1 MSLELYYTNE
11 ESERITQ
18 LKIDE
23 IGITCFNHVGETTVS
38 AKYSDIKDLVM
49 STRDATLTISLPH
62 VTIEIFLFFDGDYEE
77 NLALI
82 ENALSKY
89 ANVDKEDRFTVI
101 YTDSAKKS
109 ALESARVIRS
119 DDKIHIKSNSEFM
132 KSADLDIV
140 AEKDGYIYVEFQN
153 KTYRLEDLSK
163 KGN

>member
-11 ESERITQ
+11 KSERDTQ

-23 IGITCFNHVGETTVS
+23 IGITCFNRDCETTVS
-38 AKYSDIKDLVM
+38 AKFSDIKDLVM

-101 YTDSAKKS
+101 Y
-109 ALESARVIRS
+109 
-119 DDKIHIKSNSEFM
+119 
-132 KSADLDIV
+132 
-140 AEKDGYIYVEFQN
+140 
-153 KTYRLEDLSK
+153 
-163 KGN
+163 

>member
-23 IGITCFNHVGETTVS
+23 IGITCFNHVGETTIS
-38 AKYSDIKDLVM
+38 ARYSDIKDITLM
-49 STRDATLTISLPH
+49 TRHGDLTIGLPH

-101 YTDSAKKS
+101 Y
-109 ALESARVIRS
+109 
-119 DDKIHIKSNSEFM
+119 
-132 KSADLDIV
+132 
-140 AEKDGYIYVEFQN
+140 
-153 KTYRLEDLSK
+153 
-163 KGN
+163 

>member
-11 ESERITQ
+11 KSERDIQ

-101 YTDSAKKS
+101 Y
-109 ALESARVIRS
+109 
-119 DDKIHIKSNSEFM
+119 
-132 KSADLDIV
+132 
-140 AEKDGYIYVEFQN
+140 
-153 KTYRLEDLSK
+153 
-163 KGN
+163 

>member
-1 MSLELYYTNE
+1 MSLGLYYTNE
-11 ESERITQ
+11 KSERDIQ

-23 IGITCFNHVGETTVS
+23 IGITCFHQNGETTVS

-62 VTIEIFLFFDGDYEE
+62 VTIEIFLFFDGDYNE

-101 YTDSAKKS
+101 Y
-109 ALESARVIRS
+109 
-119 DDKIHIKSNSEFM
+119 
-132 KSADLDIV
+132 
-140 AEKDGYIYVEFQN
+140 
-153 KTYRLEDLSK
+153 
-163 KGN
+163 

>member
-11 ESERITQ
+11 KSERDIQ

-49 STRDATLTISLPH
+49 STRDATLTISLQH

-101 YTDSAKKS
+101 Y
-109 ALESARVIRS
+109 
-119 DDKIHIKSNSEFM
+119 
-132 KSADLDIV
+132 
-140 AEKDGYIYVEFQN
+140 
-153 KTYRLEDLSK
+153 
-163 KGN
+163 

>member
-11 ESERITQ
+11 KSERDIQ

-23 IGITCFNHVGETTVS
+23 IGITCFNQKGEITVS
-38 AKYSDIKDLVM
+38 AKYFDIKDLVM

-89 ANVDKEDRFTVI
+89 ANADKEDRFTVI
-101 YTDSAKKS
+101 Y
-109 ALESARVIRS
+109 
-119 DDKIHIKSNSEFM
+119 
-132 KSADLDIV
+132 
-140 AEKDGYIYVEFQN
+140 
-153 KTYRLEDLSK
+153 
-163 KGN
+163 